1 MENFIDDILLSA
13 RAAYQWLA
21 TAALVAPAT
30 GGIAAEDIPDESAEF
45 LPDGRLRIFCQ
56 MADGRLLAE
65 TIVEASDWKWSGTRH

>member
-1 MENFIDDILLSA
+1 MENFIDDILLSE

-21 TAALVAPAT
+21 TAA
-30 GGIAAEDIPDESAEF
+30 GGIAAEDIPDESAEL

-65 TIVEASDWKWSGTRH
+65 TIVEASDWKWSGARH

>member
-21 TAALVAPAT
+21 LVAPVAD
-30 GGIAAEDIPDESAEF
+30 GIAAEAIPDESAEF